1 MIIICCTDDPG
12 LRQIA
17 IASAS
22 SSPNTFGQIYQIFKG
37 QIPQLG
43 LRENLFII
51 AHGAFADRSGNPVIG
66 DKDMNRPFALNG
78 IELWENTK
86 GIFPAGYS
94 GNVYVDACE
103 SADHDKVVFSFIE
116 VLYSQINLHFPRTMV
131 YGRNGSQGG
140 LIPLPTSNTWKA
152 AHIQSAIAVTGNS
165 SGEGSPGVS
174 FNAAPSTPPPASPKP
189 VPLTPPGADPHN
201 VQATKYYIFNE
212 TGNIMM
218 SSTDLDSSKIQKSVR
233 NVFAEVSVFFAA
245 MTKAISTSKQPNG
258 QPYQLYDYAVLEK
271 VIDGSGLFV
280 HVTEEDVVYTSESFG
295 MQFSKDLIESLLGL
309 ATGAGELSFAS
320 AMISS
325 MGSSALKISQQSSSE
340 NSKVANIV
348 FVCEYLLGMP
358 VVSALVVYADLSKNS
373 QSFSIGPCFSESS
386 TSTTWTLHKDT
397 YMFVTPKF
405 IKKYAGD
412 LLSVETDV
420 NYTELVNYLKALI
433 SNKVAISG
441 VVTNPD
447 TSDPAPN
454 ALKAS
459 TKYYMEGLNFGSTP
473 GALKIGTT
481 AMVVAAADWS
491 DDLIVFT
498 TPATAVATAAPLDL
512 YRAGNTGST
521 PDGSTVITY
530 SVVTS

>member
-17 IASAS
+17 ISSSA

-43 LRENLFII
+43 LNENLFII
-51 AHGAFADRSGNPVIG
+51 AHGAFADKSGNPVIG
-66 DKDMNRPFALNG
+66 DKDMQRPFALNG
-78 IELWENTK
+78 IELWENIRN
-86 GIFPAGYS
+86 IFPPGYS
-94 GNVYVDACE
+94 GNIYIDACE
-103 SADHDKVVFSFIE
+103 SADHDDEVFSFIE
-116 VLYSQINLHFPRTMV
+116 VLYSQVNLYLPRTMV
-131 YGRNGSQGG
+131 YGRNGSPGG
-140 LIPLPTSNTWKA
+140 LISLPTSNAWRA
-152 AHIQSAIAVTGNS
+152 AQVLATAGGTGNS
-165 SGEGSPGVS
+165 GGGRSPGIRLT
-174 FNAAPSTPPPASPKP
+174 AAPPATPPATPKP
-189 VPLTPPGADPHN
+189 VVLTPPGADPHN

-295 MQFSKDLIESLLGL
+295 MEFSKQLIESLLGL

-358 VVSALVVYADLSKNS
+358 VVSALVVYADLTKNS

-447 TSDPAPN
+447 TSDPAPS
-454 ALKAS
+454 ALKVS
-459 TKYYMEGLNFGSTP
+459 TKYWMMGLNFGDTP
-473 GALKIGTT
+473 GTLKIGST
-481 AMVVAAADWS
+481 AMVVATGDWNT
-491 DDLIVFT
+491 DLIAFT
-498 TPATAVATAAPLDL
+498 TPATAIGTAATLDV
-512 YRAGNTGST
+512 YRAGNATAV
-521 PDGSTVITY
+521 PDGSTVLTY
-530 SVVTS
+530 SVATS

>member
-1 MIIICCTDDPG
+1 MIIICCTDDPS

-17 IASAS
+17 INSAAS
-22 SSPNTFGQIYQIFKG
+22 SANTFGQIYQIFKG

-43 LRENLFII
+43 LKENLFII
-51 AHGAFADRSGNPVIG
+51 AHGAFADKSGNPVIG
-66 DKDMNRPFALNG
+66 DKDMRRPFALNG
-78 IELWENTK
+78 IELWQNIN

-94 GNVYVDACE
+94 GNVYIDACE
-103 SADHDKVVFSFIE
+103 SADHDDQVFSFIE
-116 VLYSQINLHFPRTMV
+116 VFYTQVNLHFPRTMV
-131 YGRNGSQGG
+131 YGRNGSPGG
-140 LIPLPTSNTWKA
+140 LISLPTSNAWRA
-152 AHIQSAIAVTGNS
+152 AHQLAEGVTAGPSFTERS
-165 SGEGSPGVS
+165 SPVQ
-174 FNAAPSTPPPASPKP
+174 FDAPPPTPPASPKP
-189 VPLTPPGADPHN
+189 VTLSPPGADPHN

-258 QPYQLYDYAVLEK
+258 QPYQLYDYSVLEK

-280 HVTEEDVVYTSESFG
+280 HVTEEDVVYTTESFG
-295 MQFSKDLIESLLGL
+295 MEFSKQLIESLLGL

-325 MGSSALKISQQSSSE
+325 MGSSALKISQQSSSQ

-358 VVSALVVYADLSKNS
+358 VVSALVVYADLSTNS

-447 TSDPAPN
+447 TSSPAPT

-459 TKYYMEGLNFGSTP
+459 TKYYMVGLNFGTAP
-473 GALKIGTT
+473 GTLKIGAIPMT
-481 AMVVAAADWS
+481 VVATDWS
-491 DDLIVFT
+491 DDLIAFT
-498 TPATAVATAAPLDL
+498 TPATAIATAAPLDL
-512 YRAGNTGST
+512 FRGTNTAT
-521 PDGSTVITY
+521 PDGSTVVSY
-530 SVVTS
+530 SVTTS